1 MSTRALVDP
10 EVLPIIDLLP
20 LMDMTLEN
28 LSEARVQ
35 LSERPSDAPPPAMIP
50 ETHFAT
56 GRDGAPGVKLL
67 VYNPPSENRSRG
79 AILHI
84 HGGGMVL
91 GNAEM
96 SLMTAPPIALAHDL
110 VIVSVDYRLAPEAP
124 FPGPQEDCYAGL
136 AWLIAHAVELGVD
149 PARVMVM
156 GESAGGGLA
165 AALAQMVRDRGEY
178 RLSAQILF
186 YPMLD
191 HRVGGPDCPYGNPVT
206 GEFIWTKGRNQFGW
220 SCLRGDYALNDD
232 RIGWFSP
239 ARASDVAGLPPTY
252 IAIGALDLFLDED
265 LDYAR
270 RLAAAGVPCE
280 LHLYPGAIHA
290 FNMVP
295 TAAVAQQANRDL
307 MEGIGRLALGK
318 AG

>member
-1 MSTRALVDP
+1 MTTRALVDP
-10 EVLPIIDLLP
+10 EILPIIDLLP
-20 LMDMTLEN
+20 LMDMTREN
-28 LSEARVQ
+28 LPEARAR
-35 LSERPSDAPPPAMIP
+35 LSEQPSDAPPPLLKP
-50 ETHFAT
+50 ETKFAAA
-56 GRDGAPGVKLL
+56 RDGAPDVKLL

-96 SLMTAPPIALAHDL
+96 SLMTAPSVALAHDL

-136 AWLIAHAVELGVD
+136 AWLVGHAVELGVD
-149 PARVMVM
+149 PARIMVM

-178 RLSAQILF
+178 QLSAQILF

-191 HRVGGPDCPYGNPVT
+191 HRVGGPDCPYNNPIT

-220 SCLRGDYALNDD
+220 SCLRGSYALDDD

-239 ARASDVAGLPPTY
+239 ARANNVAGLPPTY

-307 MEGIGRLALGK
+307 MEGIGRLALRT